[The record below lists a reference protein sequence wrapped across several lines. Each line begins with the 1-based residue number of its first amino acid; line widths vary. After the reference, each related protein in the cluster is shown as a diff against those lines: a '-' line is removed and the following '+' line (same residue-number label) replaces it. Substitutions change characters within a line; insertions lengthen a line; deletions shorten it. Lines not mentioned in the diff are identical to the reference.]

1 MKKPVAILLA
11 VAVLLALA
19 GCGKESALTGT
30 WKLDHVEADG
40 ATFTPSELE
49 AMGEDELSR
58 SVIVLKDG
66 GKAYVSE
73 GGDGLVTDW
82 SRSDGGIILNGK
94 ALTLT
99 DGLLRL
105 ELRRNRVLVFKR
117 VSDSQE
123 ITREEPTMPDEPTT
137 EALTD
142 EQQTDEPQTDT
153 EALQNGSDTVDP
165 EFKKTMDSYEAFF
178 DEYAE
183 FMRTYDESDDPA
195 SLMTQYTD
203 ILTRYAEVTDGLY
216 SIDES
221 SLSAADAAYYAEVT
235 ARIYQKLAEVG

>member
-30 WKLDHVEADG
+30 WKIDHVEADG
-40 ATFTPSELE
+40 ATFTLSELE

-73 GGDGLVTDW
+73 GDDGFVTDW

-123 ITREEPTMPDEPTT
+123 IMREEPTMSDEAATVALT
-137 EALTD
+137 EA
-142 EQQTDEPQTDT
+142 PQTDG
-153 EALQNGSDTVDP
+153 EPLQNGSDSVDP
-165 EFKKTMDSYEAFF
+165 EFKRTMDSYEAFF

-195 SLMTQYTD
+195 SLMTQDTD

>member
-30 WKLDHVEADG
+30 WKIDHVEADG
-40 ATFTPSELE
+40 ATFTLSELE

-58 SVIVLKDG
+58 SVIVLKGG

-123 ITREEPTMPDEPTT
+123 IMREEPTMSDEAAT
-137 EALTD
+137 EALT
-142 EQQTDEPQTDT
+142 EAPQTDG
-153 EALQNGSDTVDP
+153 EPLQNGSDTVDP

-183 FMRTYDESDDPA
+183 FMRTYDESDNPA

>member
-30 WKLDHVEADG
+30 WKIDHVEADG
-40 ATFTPSELE
+40 ATFTLSELE

-58 SVIVLKDG
+58 SVIVLKGG

-73 GGDGLVTDW
+73 GDDGFVTDW

-123 ITREEPTMPDEPTT
+123 IMREEPTMSDEAAT
-137 EALTD
+137 EALT
-142 EQQTDEPQTDT
+142 EAPQTDG
-153 EALQNGSDTVDP
+153 EPLQNGSDTVDP
-165 EFKKTMDSYEAFF
+165 EFKRTMDSYEAFF

>member
-40 ATFTPSELE
+40 ATFTLSELE
-49 AMGEDELSR
+49 AIGEDELSR

-73 GGDGLVTDW
+73 GDDGFITDW

-123 ITREEPTMPDEPTT
+123 IMREEPTMSDEAATAALT
-137 EALTD
+137 EA
-142 EQQTDEPQTDT
+142 PQTDG
-153 EALQNGSDTVDP
+153 EPLQNGSDTVDP
-165 EFKKTMDSYEAFF
+165 EFKRTMDSYEAFF

>member
-30 WKLDHVEADG
+30 WKIDHVEADG
-40 ATFTPSELE
+40 ATFTLSELE

-73 GGDGLVTDW
+73 GDDGFVTDW

-123 ITREEPTMPDEPTT
+123 IMREEPTMSDEAATAALT
-137 EALTD
+137 EA
-142 EQQTDEPQTDT
+142 PQTDG
-153 EALQNGSDTVDP
+153 EPLQNGSDSVDP
-165 EFKKTMDSYEAFF
+165 EFKRTMDSYEAFF

>member
-30 WKLDHVEADG
+30 WKIDHVEADG
-40 ATFTPSELE
+40 ATFTLSELE
-49 AMGEDELSR
+49 AMGEDELSH

-73 GGDGLVTDW
+73 GDDGLVTDW

-137 EALTD
+137 EALT
-142 EQQTDEPQTDT
+142 EAPQTDG
-153 EALQNGSDTVDP
+153 EPLQNGSDTVDP

>member
-40 ATFTPSELE
+40 ATFTLSELE
-49 AMGEDELSR
+49 AMGEEELSH

-73 GGDGLVTDW
+73 GGDGFVTDW

-123 ITREEPTMPDEPTT
+123 IMREEPTMSDEAATAALT
-137 EALTD
+137 EA
-142 EQQTDEPQTDT
+142 PQTDG
-153 EALQNGSDTVDP
+153 EPLQNGSDTVDP
-165 EFKKTMDSYEAFF
+165 EFKRTMDSYEAFF

-195 SLMTQYTD
+195 SLTTQYTD

>member
-40 ATFTPSELE
+40 ATFTLSELE

-73 GGDGLVTDW
+73 GDDGFVTDW

-123 ITREEPTMPDEPTT
+123 IMREEPTMSDEAATAALT
-137 EALTD
+137 EA
-142 EQQTDEPQTDT
+142 PQTDG
-153 EALQNGSDTVDP
+153 EPLQNGSDTVDP
-165 EFKKTMDSYEAFF
+165 EFKRTMDSYEAFF

-195 SLMTQYTD
+195 SLTTQYTD

>member
-19 GCGKESALTGT
+19 GCSKESALTGT

-40 ATFTPSELE
+40 ATFTLSELE
-49 AMGEDELSR
+49 AIGEDELSR

-73 GGDGLVTDW
+73 GDDGFVTDW

-123 ITREEPTMPDEPTT
+123 IMREEPTMPDEAATAALT
-137 EALTD
+137 EA
-142 EQQTDEPQTDT
+142 PQTDG
-153 EALQNGSDTVDP
+153 EPLQNGSDTVDP

>member
-30 WKLDHVEADG
+30 RKIDHVEADG
-40 ATFTPSELE
+40 ATFTLSELE

-58 SVIVLKDG
+58 SVIVLKGG

-123 ITREEPTMPDEPTT
+123 IMREEPTMSDEAAT
-137 EALTD
+137 EALT
-142 EQQTDEPQTDT
+142 EAPQTDR
-153 EALQNGSDTVDP
+153 EPLQNGSDTVDP
-165 EFKKTMDSYEAFF
+165 EFKRTMDSYEAFF

>member
-40 ATFTPSELE
+40 ATFTLSELE
-49 AMGEDELSR
+49 AIGEDELSR

-73 GGDGLVTDW
+73 GDDGFVTDW

-123 ITREEPTMPDEPTT
+123 IMREEPTMSDEAATAALT
-137 EALTD
+137 EAPQAD
-142 EQQTDEPQTDT
+142 GEP
-153 EALQNGSDTVDP
+153 LQNGSDTVDP

>member
-40 ATFTPSELE
+40 ATFTLSELE
-49 AMGEDELSR
+49 AMGEEELSR

-73 GGDGLVTDW
+73 GDDGFVTDW

-123 ITREEPTMPDEPTT
+123 IMREEPTMSDEAATAALT
-137 EALTD
+137 EA
-142 EQQTDEPQTDT
+142 PQTDG
-153 EALQNGSDTVDP
+153 EPLQNGSDSVDP
-165 EFKKTMDSYEAFF
+165 EFKRTMDSYEAFF

>member
-30 WKLDHVEADG
+30 WKIDHVEADG
-40 ATFTPSELE
+40 ATFTLSELE

-58 SVIVLKDG
+58 SVIVLKGG

-73 GGDGLVTDW
+73 GDDGFITDW

-123 ITREEPTMPDEPTT
+123 IMREEPTMSDEAATAALT
-137 EALTD
+137 EA
-142 EQQTDEPQTDT
+142 PQTDG
-153 EALQNGSDTVDP
+153 EPLQNGSDTVDP
-165 EFKKTMDSYEAFF
+165 EFKRTMDSYEAFF